1 MAYSPVRRPI
11 FNSYIKFLALP
22 ALLLAGVALLAGC
35 KPAAVAD
42 PNDPKFVVAEKGNWQ
57 ILRGELDTEVGN
69 FLKQHQATAEQVGP
83 AKMPIVETMMLK
95 NLVLKKLLLDKA
107 ATLQLKDVDVEEAK
121 ELDAIKGQI
130 PPGQDLNQTLKGA
143 GMSLDDLK
151 KRIHEKI
158 LISKVLEAEAFKN
171 VDPTEQEID
180 DIYLKNKDSFNIP
193 EKVRASRILIHMD
206 DTASAQEK
214 AAKKKA
220 IDKAHDRVAH
230 GEDFGKVAAEVS
242 EDQSSKPKGGDIGY
256 FAKGDNP
263 DAGFDDVAFNTKEG
277 AVSPVFLTPLGYQF
291 IKVTAIQ
298 AAGVVPVADARGYI
312 ASKLKEQKM
321 EEQSQAYAKQLL
333 AASGVT
339 YHLVLVDPPAQNPA
353 GPEPTEGETP
363 SSAAQNSAAPAP
375 DAQAPS
381 APQDS
386 SAPAT
391 PAGAPTAS
399 PAASTN
405 K

>member
-1 MAYSPVRRPI
+1 MAYFPVRRPV
-11 FNSYIKFLALP
+11 FNSSIKFFTLP

-35 KPAAVAD
+35 HPAVSD
-42 PNDPKFVVAEKGNWQ
+42 PSDPKFIVAEKGSWQ

-69 FLKQHQATAEQVGP
+69 FLKSHQATAEQVGP
-83 AKMPIVETMMLK
+83 AKMPIVQTMMLK

-107 ATLQLKDVDVEEAK
+107 ATLPLKDVDTEEKK
-121 ELDAIKGQI
+121 ELDAVKQQI
-130 PPGQDLNQTLKGA
+130 PPGQDLDSTLKQA
-143 GMSLDDLK
+143 GMTLDDLK
-151 KRIHEKI
+151 KRIHEKV
-158 LISKVLEAEAFKN
+158 LISKVLESEAFKN

-180 DIYLKNKDSFNIP
+180 KIYLANKDSFNIP
-193 EKVRASRILIHMD
+193 AKIRASRILIHVD
-206 DTASAQEK
+206 DTATAADK

-230 GEDFGKVAAEVS
+230 GEDFGKVAADIS
-242 EDQSSKPKGGDIGY
+242 EDQSSKLKGGDLG
-256 FAKGDNP
+256 FFSRGDNP

-298 AAGVVPVADARGYI
+298 PAGLVPVADARGYI
-312 ASKLKEQKM
+312 SSKLKEQKM

-333 AASGVT
+333 ASSGVI
-339 YHLVLVDPPAQNPA
+339 YHFVLVDPPAQNPA
-353 GPEPTEGETP
+353 GPEPTEGEP
-363 SSAAQNSAAPAP
+363 P
-375 DAQAPS
+375 QAP

-386 SAPAT
+386 SAPAPDAQAQ
-391 PAGAPTAS
+391 PAPQGSAA
-399 PAASTN
+399 PAAPAEAPAAPAN